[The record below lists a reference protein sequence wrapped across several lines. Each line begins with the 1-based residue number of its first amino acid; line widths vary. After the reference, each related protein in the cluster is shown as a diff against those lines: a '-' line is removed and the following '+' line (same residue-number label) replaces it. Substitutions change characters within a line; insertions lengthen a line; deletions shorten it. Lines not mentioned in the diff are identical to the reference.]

1 MGMVAIV
8 AHVPLRAAAGI
19 RVQTAAAVGIPLRG
33 AVGIQVPIVAVVDIP
48 LRAAAGAAGIQLP
61 VAVEVAVGSTP
72 PAVTTGPIADN
83 KNLKYFRAA
92 PQAAPFFV
100 SRRIVSESGYSYQH
114 VTSERPDLETVFLSL
129 TGRNLRD
136 S

>member
-1 MGMVAIV
+1 MEMVAIV

-19 RVQTAAAVGIPLRG
+19 RVQTAA

-72 PAVTTGPIADN
+72 RAVTTGPIADN

-100 SRRIVSESGYSYQH
+100 SLRIVSESGYSYQH
-114 VTSERPDLETVFLSL
+114 VTSERPDVETVFLSL
-129 TGRNLRD
+129 TG
-136 S
+136 

>member
-1 MGMVAIV
+1 MEMVAIV
-8 AHVPLRAAAGI
+8 AHVPLRAEAGI

-100 SRRIVSESGYSYQH
+100 SLRIVVCERRANVTLACSDKNRFVALHRCRFDGSY
-114 VTSERPDLETVFLSL
+114 F
-129 TGRNLRD
+129 
-136 S
+136 

>member
-1 MGMVAIV
+1 MEMVAIV

-19 RVQTAAAVGIPLRG
+19 RVQTAAAVG
-33 AVGIQVPIVAVVDIP
+33 IP

-83 KNLKYFRAA
+83 KNLKYLRAA

-100 SRRIVSESGYSYQH
+100 SLLIVVCERRANVTLACSDKNRFVALHRCRFDGSY
-114 VTSERPDLETVFLSL
+114 F
-129 TGRNLRD
+129 
-136 S
+136 